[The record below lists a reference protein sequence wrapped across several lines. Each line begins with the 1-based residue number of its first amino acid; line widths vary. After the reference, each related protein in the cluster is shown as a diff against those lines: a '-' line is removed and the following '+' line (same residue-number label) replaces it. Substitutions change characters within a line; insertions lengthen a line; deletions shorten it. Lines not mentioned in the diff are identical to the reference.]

1 MKWPRKIFFVLWL
14 ALIGWLVVWLYPF
27 VQPLVQHPPQH
38 GWLTLVVNNLL
49 HAKQNQNILY
59 GPMTWVL
66 VGIIGLMVLM
76 MEIETR
82 TRKTTTHGS
91 AHVASGRE
99 IRPFVHAPKR
109 FPHLPHLPHLPRL
122 PRVRNTTPA
131 VQRLQPPSP
140 PPASR
145 LILGTY
151 RGRVISL
158 TEQQQ
163 ESNVL
168 LTAPIGAGK
177 TARVIIPN
185 LLEER
190 GSRSLFIS
198 DVKGEL
204 VRLTAGRVSQF
215 HDVWVFSP
223 LKPQESE
230 GYNPLAFMRSVEDAQ
245 EFARCWVANTGKSK
259 EAFWPNSAIKL
270 MTATLLH
277 LRAAEPDAPFS
288 RVADILCTMPYEQMK
303 RTLTTSPSQQ
313 ARDEVTAFFAYMD
326 KNPKLVG
333 SLMADVGTRFQLLA
347 SEHIRAVTARND
359 IDFAAMADRPI
370 ALYLSIPRR
379 YQERYQPLLA
389 CFMMQMFAAW
399 EERAEQEPNGQLPR
413 GIMCYLDE
421 FANLGFI
428 PNISGYV
435 STARHT
441 RVALLL
447 VLQSFSQLDE
457 KYGEAIRKNILANTV
472 THLLLPG
479 AGQEETEYYSR
490 RIGNT
495 TVRTETHSTSG
506 SGIDARETWAQGET
520 GRRLMTPDEL
530 RTMPEDH
537 MLMVSSR
544 VAPLV
549 LRTKLYYHL
558 RRLAQLANLPFP
570 HVRVYQEPP
579 AAPPTVPGSPTPPPQ
594 EPPMMIDSAQG
605 EDDSQDNDQF
615 FLQE

>member
-1 MKWPRKIFFVLWL
+1 MKWPRKVFFGLWL
-14 ALIGWLVVWLYPF
+14 VLVVWLVIWLYSF
-27 VQPLVQHPPQH
+27 VHPLLQHPPKS
-38 GWLTLVVNNLL
+38 GWLNALVHNLL
-49 HAKQNQNILY
+49 TSQQPQNFLSS
-59 GPMTWVL
+59 PMPWVL
-66 VGIIGLMVLM
+66 LGVGGLMLLM

-82 TRKTTTHGS
+82 TRPLDTHGS
-91 AHVASGRE
+91 AHHATRRE
-99 IRPFVHAPKR
+99 RRPFVHAPER
-109 FPHLPHLPHLPRL
+109 FPHLPHLPRL
-122 PRVRNTTPA
+122 PRLPHLHHTTPA
-131 VQRLQPPSP
+131 VQRPRQPPP
-140 PPASR
+140 PPESR

-151 RGRVISL
+151 HSRVISL
-158 TEQQQ
+158 AEQQQ

-185 LLEER
+185 LLQEQ

-204 VRLTAGRVSQF
+204 VRCTAGRVSQF

-223 LKPQESE
+223 VKPLESE
-230 GYNPLAFMRSVEDAQ
+230 GYNPLAFMRSVEDVQ

-259 EAFWPNSAIKL
+259 ESFWPNSAIKL

-277 LRAAEPDAPFS
+277 LRAAEPHAPFS

-303 RTLTTSPSQQ
+303 RTLTTSPSRQ
-313 ARDEVTAFFAYMD
+313 ARDEVSAFFAYMD

-347 SEHIRAVTARND
+347 SEHIRAVTTRNE

-399 EERAEQEPNGQLPR
+399 EERAEQEPHGQLPR

-428 PNISGYV
+428 PNISGYI

-457 KYGEAIRKNILANTV
+457 KYGQEVRKNILANTV

-495 TVRTETHSTSG
+495 TVRTETHSMSG

-520 GRRLMTPDEL
+520 GRRLMMPDEL
-530 RTMPEDH
+530 RTLPEDH
-537 MLMVSSR
+537 MLLVISR
-544 VAPLV
+544 VAPMV
-549 LRTKLYYHL
+549 LRTKLYYRV

-579 AAPPTVPGSPTPPPQ
+579 AAPGSPTPPAQ
-594 EPPMMIDSAQG
+594 EPPMVIDSDQA
-605 EDDSQDNDQF
+605 EDDDQDNDQF

>member
-27 VQPLVQHPPQH
+27 VQPLVQHPPTH
-38 GWLTLVVNNLL
+38 GWLTLLVHNVLNT
-49 HAKQNQNILY
+49 KQNQNMLY

-82 TRKTTTHGS
+82 TRRTTTHGS
-91 AHVASGRE
+91 AHAASRRE
-99 IRPFVHAPKR
+99 IRPFVHAPER
-109 FPHLPHLPHLPRL
+109 LPHLAHLPRL
-122 PRVRNTTPA
+122 PRLPHVRHTAPA
-131 VQRLQPPSP
+131 VQR
-140 PPASR
+140 
-145 LILGTY
+145 
-151 RGRVISL
+151 
-158 TEQQQ
+158 QQQ

-177 TARVIIPN
+177 TARVIVPN
-185 LLEER
+185 LLEEQ
-190 GSRSLFIS
+190 GHRSLFIS

-204 VRLTAGRVSQF
+204 VRLTAGKVSQS

-223 LKPQESE
+223 VKPQESE

-277 LRAAEPDAPFS
+277 LRAAESDAPFS
-288 RVADILCTMPYEQMK
+288 RVADILCTMPYEEMK
-303 RTLTTSPSQQ
+303 RTLTTSPSRQ
-313 ARDEVTAFFAYMD
+313 ARDEVTTFFAYMD

-347 SEHIRAVTARND
+347 SEHIRVVTARND

-399 EERAEQEPNGQLPR
+399 EERAEQGPTGQLPR

-428 PNISGYV
+428 PNISGYI

-447 VLQSFSQLDE
+447 VLQSFNQLDE
-457 KYGEAIRKNILANTV
+457 KYGEAVRKNILANTV

-506 SGIDARETWAQGET
+506 SGVDARETWTQGET

-549 LRTKLYYHL
+549 LRTKLYYL
-558 RRLAQLANLPFP
+558 VRRLAQLANLPFS
-570 HVRVYQEPP
+570 RVQRKRQKAP
-579 AAPPTVPGSPTPPPQ
+579 ATSSTATGSTTPP
-594 EPPMMIDSAQG
+594 
-605 EDDSQDNDQF
+605 
-615 FLQE
+615 

>member
-1 MKWPRKIFFVLWL
+1 MKWPRKVFFVLWL
-14 ALIGWLVVWLYPF
+14 VLVVWLVAWLY
-27 VQPLVQHPPQH
+27 PLVHPLLQHPPKS
-38 GWLTLVVNNLL
+38 GWLTALVHNLL
-49 HAKQNQNILY
+49 TSQQPQTFLAS
-59 GPMTWVL
+59 PMPWVL
-66 VGIIGLMVLM
+66 LGIGGLMLLM

-82 TRKTTTHGS
+82 TRQLDTHGS
-91 AHVASGRE
+91 AHLATRRE
-99 IRPFVHAPKR
+99 RRPLVHAPRR
-109 FPHLPHLPHLPRL
+109 FPRLPALPRL
-122 PRVRNTTPA
+122 PRVRHTTPA
-131 VQRLQPPSP
+131 VQRLQQPPRP
-140 PPASR
+140 PESR

-151 RGRVISL
+151 HGQVISL
-158 TEQQQ
+158 TEHQQ

-185 LLEER
+185 LFEEQ

-204 VRLTAGRVSQF
+204 VRRTAGRVSQF

-223 LKPQESE
+223 VKPQESE

-288 RVADILCTMPYEQMK
+288 RVANILCTMPYEQMK
-303 RTLTTSPSQQ
+303 RTLTTSPSRQ
-313 ARDEVTAFFAYMD
+313 ARDEVSAFFAYMD

-347 SEHIRAVTARND
+347 SEYIRAVTARND

-428 PNISGYV
+428 PNISGYI

-457 KYGEAIRKNILANTV
+457 KYGQEVRKNILANTV

-537 MLMVSSR
+537 MLMVISR

-549 LRTKLYYHL
+549 LRTKLYYQV

-579 AAPPTVPGSPTPPPQ
+579 AAPGSPTPPAQ
-594 EPPMMIDSAQG
+594 EPPLVIDSDQA
-605 EDDSQDNDQF
+605 EDDDQDNDQF

>member
-27 VQPLVQHPPQH
+27 VQPLVQHPPTH
-38 GWLTLVVNNLL
+38 GWLTLLVHNVLNT
-49 HAKQNQNILY
+49 KQNQNMLY

-82 TRKTTTHGS
+82 TRRTTTHGS
-91 AHVASGRE
+91 AHAASRRE
-99 IRPFVHAPKR
+99 IRPFVHAPER
-109 FPHLPHLPHLPRL
+109 LPHLAHLPRL
-122 PRVRNTTPA
+122 PRLPHVRHTAPA
-131 VQRLQPPSP
+131 VQRPQQSP
-140 PPASR
+140 PPPESR

-151 RGRVISL
+151 HGRVISL

-177 TARVIIPN
+177 TARVIVPN
-185 LLEER
+185 LFEEQ
-190 GSRSLFIS
+190 GHRSLFIS

-204 VRLTAGRVSQF
+204 VRLTAGKVSQS

-223 LKPQESE
+223 VKPQESE

-277 LRAAEPDAPFS
+277 LRAAEPDTPFS
-288 RVADILCTMPYEQMK
+288 RVADILCTMPYEEMK
-303 RTLTTSPSQQ
+303 RTLTTSPSRQ
-313 ARDEVTAFFAYMD
+313 ARDEVTTFFAYMD

-347 SEHIRAVTARND
+347 SEHIRVVTARND

-399 EERAEQEPNGQLPR
+399 EERAEQGPTGQLPR

-428 PNISGYV
+428 PNISGYI

-506 SGIDARETWAQGET
+506 SGVDARETWTQGET

-549 LRTKLYYHL
+549 LRTKLYYL
-558 RRLAQLANLPFP
+558 VRRLAQLANLPFP
-570 HVRVYQEPP
+570 HVRVYQQPAAAPP
-579 AAPPTVPGSPTPPPQ
+579 AAAGSPTPPAQ
-594 EPPMMIDSAQG
+594 GPPTIIDSDQ
-605 EDDSQDNDQF
+605 DSDEGNDQF